1 MNINNLDLAILKT
14 ITTNKKHALD
24 FVAECDTKL
33 FSTDVWNFA
42 NVITQYIKTYK
53 DVPTLRVL
61 TEKFAKGGV
70 KPEYLTEVWNK
81 LEKFQYDQ
89 KEYKHDLSSLKK
101 KFADRELSQLSDK
114 LQKARESG
122 DTFDINKHLSDIQK
136 TVFNVKSLNQ
146 ARSYERKTL
155 KESVSEFR
163 DEYNAKLADPNF
175 DRGLPTGYSA
185 FDSMTGGLQP
195 GELVI
200 IGGESNSGK
209 SMLLMNVA
217 VQMWMQKNTVEIEK
231 DFTKGCNILYF
242 SLEMPFKPCRN
253 RVYARLSG
261 TPSKLIRNAKLRS
274 EDRKKLAIAL
284 KFINNYPH
292 EFEIIDIPR
301 GATVEHIEMMYEEA
315 CAHFRP
321 DVVVLDYLGLM
332 DDESDEDDW
341 LKLGKIAGKFHE
353 MLRVH
358 NVIGLTAV
366 QLNRSKASSK
376 DTEERVGMHR
386 IGRSAL
392 IMTHANLG
400 IQIETRPN
408 EKNYPDMI
416 YHLIKNREGELGKGR
431 LIKNLACGMLIDD
444 PPKEEELTHQFTDID
459 DISEKIELL
468 EI

>member
-1 MNINNLDLAILKT
+1 MNISNLDLAVLKT

-42 NVITQYIKTYK
+42 NVVTQYVNTYK
-53 DVPTLRVL
+53 EVPTLRIL
-61 TEKFAKGGV
+61 TERFAKGGV

-81 LEKFQYDQ
+81 LEKFSYDE

-101 KFADRELSQLSDK
+101 KFANRELSQLSDK
-114 LQKARESG
+114 LQKTKESG
-122 DTFDINKHLSDIQK
+122 DSFDIGKHISEIQK
-136 TVFNVKSLNQ
+136 VVFNVKSLDQ
-146 ARSYERKTL
+146 TRSYERKTL
-155 KESVSEFR
+155 KESISEFR

-209 SMLLMNVA
+209 SMLLMNMA
-217 VQMWMQKNTVEIEK
+217 VQMWMQKNTIDMEK
-231 DFTKGCNILYF
+231 DFTKGCNVLYF

-261 TPSKLIRNAKLRS
+261 TPSKLIRNAKLRPD
-274 EDRKKLAIAL
+274 DRKKLATAL
-284 KFINNYPH
+284 KFIGNYPH

-301 GATVEHIEMMYEEA
+301 GATVEQIEMMYEDA
-315 CAHFRP
+315 LARFRP

-332 DDESDEDDW
+332 DDESDDEDW

-400 IQIETRPN
+400 VQIETRPN
-408 EKNYPDMI
+408 EKNYPDMH
-416 YHLIKNREGELGKGR
+416 YHLIKNREGELGKGK
-431 LIKNLACGMLIDD
+431 LIKNLACGTLLDD
-444 PPKEEELTHQFTDID
+444 EIKNEDVGYEFTDVD
-459 DISEKIELL
+459 DISEKIEFLD
-468 EI
+468 I